1 MKVLLWLV
9 KNRINKNGES
19 PIFCRITISGNRA
32 ETFSGIYAKGNEWDA
47 DKQKIKGNSEA
58 AKQKNSK
65 LSSLVAKINN
75 TYYSEVFNGNNPT
88 AQEVKLLLTNTQ
100 KKILFFIDVLQEYAN
115 EKFRIFANS
124 TLFEKHTRFIS
135 IIKKALTDLKLLKIQ
150 SSKCDSNFLDQLAH
164 HIVNVEGYSV
174 GYTKKVF
181 AFIKSSLM
189 YAFNRRYIS
198 NTPAYDYKLPYREK
212 QEIVYLE
219 ECELRKILNYNFTG
233 NLQKYAD
240 LFLIQCYTGLAYADL
255 IRLNSTNLIKDSDG
269 LVWINITRQKVEGAE
284 CIIPVIGKAW
294 KILAKYNFSLPS
306 FSNQKYNA
314 ALKKIAS
321 EVGIRKKLTTH
332 VGRKTY
338 GTILLNKDVPIETV
352 SKLLGHSNIRI
363 TQKHY
368 AKVLHMKIARDV
380 RLVL

>member
-9 KNRINKNGES
+9 KNKANKNGES

-32 ETFSGIYAKGNEWDA
+32 ETFSGIYAKVNEWDA
-47 DKQKIKGNSEA
+47 DKQKIKGSSET

-65 LSSLVAKINN
+65 LSLLVAKINN
-75 TYYSEVFNGNNPT
+75 TFYSEVFNGNNPT
-88 AQEVKLLLTNTQ
+88 SQEIKLILSSTRKRVLLF
-100 KKILFFIDVLQEYAN
+100 LDVLQEYAN
-115 EKFRIFANS
+115 EKFRMLANS
-124 TLFEKHTRFIS
+124 PIFEKHTRFIT
-135 IIKKALTDLKLLKIQ
+135 IIKKALIELKLLKIQ
-150 SSKCDSNFLDQLAH
+150 SSKCDHYFLDQLAH
-164 HIVNVEGYSV
+164 QIIDIEGYSV

-181 AFIKSSLM
+181 AFIKSALM
-189 YAFNRRYIS
+189 FAFNRRYID

-219 ECELRKILNYNFTG
+219 EYELEKILNYNFTG

-255 IRLNSTNLIKDSDG
+255 IRLNASNLIKDNDG
-269 LVWINITRQKVEGAE
+269 LLWINITRQKVEGAE
-284 CIIPVIGKAW
+284 CVIPVIGKVW

-352 SKLLGHSNIRI
+352 SNLLGHSNIRT

-368 AKVLHMKIARDV
+368 AKVLHMKIARDI
-380 RLVL
+380 RFII